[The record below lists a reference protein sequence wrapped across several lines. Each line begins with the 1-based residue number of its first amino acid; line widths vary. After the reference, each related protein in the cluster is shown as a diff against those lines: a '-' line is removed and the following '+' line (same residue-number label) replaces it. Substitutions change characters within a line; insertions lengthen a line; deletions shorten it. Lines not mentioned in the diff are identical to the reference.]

1 MSEDWTSR
9 FPLRHGGQVVDL
21 PEHWPVRQRRLLGKG
36 HLFDYLS
43 DVVETP
49 SGETMT
55 RDWMDHVGAV
65 GVIAVDDDLN
75 VIVIGQ
81 YRHPLGLRL
90 VEPPAGLLDVAAEA
104 YQHAAERELAEEAG
118 LAARDWR
125 VLVDVTTTPGGVSE
139 TLRMYLA
146 TGLSAAPAP
155 EGFTLQGEE
164 AHLEHYRVPLAELV
178 DGILAGRL
186 QSPSLVAGCLALWA
200 MRDRLSELRPADAPW
215 PAREQVAR
223 LRAAAP
229 RPADTEDGN
238 GEHRG

>member
-1 MSEDWTSR
+1 MSEDWIQR
-9 FPLRHGGQVVDL
+9 FPLRRGAEVADVG
-21 PEHWPVRQRRLLGKG
+21 EHWPVRERRLLGKG
-36 HLFDYLS
+36 HLFDYVG

-55 RDWMDHVGAV
+55 RDWLDHVGAV
-65 GVIAVDDDLN
+65 GVIAVDDEFN

-81 YRHPLGLRL
+81 YRHPLGQRL
-90 VEPPAGLLDVAAEA
+90 VEPPAGLLDVHAEA
-104 YQHAAERELAEEAG
+104 YQLAAARELAEEAG
-118 LAARDWR
+118 LAASDWR
-125 VLVDVTTTPGGVSE
+125 VLVDITTTPGGVSE

-164 AHLEHYRVPLAELV
+164 AHLDHYRVPLADLV

-186 QSPSLVAGCLALWA
+186 QSPSLVSGCLALWA
-200 MRDRLSELRPADAPW
+200 ARDRLDALRPADAPW
-215 PAREQVAR
+215 PARDQVAE

-229 RPADTEDGN
+229 IERAPD

>member
-1 MSEDWTSR
+1 MRRGAEVADV
-9 FPLRHGGQVVDL
+9 G
-21 PEHWPVRQRRLLGKG
+21 EHWPVRERRLLGKG
-36 HLFDYLS
+36 RLFDYVG

-55 RDWMDHVGAV
+55 RDWLDHVGAV
-65 GVIAVDDDLN
+65 GVIAVDDEFN

-81 YRHPLGLRL
+81 YRHPLGQRL
-90 VEPPAGLLDVAAEA
+90 VEPPAGLLDVHAEA
-104 YQHAAERELAEEAG
+104 YQLAAARELAEEAG
-118 LAARDWR
+118 LAASDWR
-125 VLVDVTTTPGGVSE
+125 VLVDITTTPGGVSE

-164 AHLEHYRVPLAELV
+164 AHLDHYRVPLADLV

-186 QSPSLVAGCLALWA
+186 QSPSLVSGCLALWA
-200 MRDRLSELRPADAPW
+200 ARDRLDALRPADAPW
-215 PAREQVAR
+215 PARDQVAE

-229 RPADTEDGN
+229 IERAPD